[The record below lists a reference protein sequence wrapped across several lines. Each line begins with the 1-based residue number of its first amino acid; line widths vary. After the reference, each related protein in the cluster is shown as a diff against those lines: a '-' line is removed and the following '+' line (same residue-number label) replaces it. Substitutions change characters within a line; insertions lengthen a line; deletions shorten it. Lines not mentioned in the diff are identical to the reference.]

1 MALPLSY
8 NVRNVRTRWQVSLLA
23 VIGIGLVV
31 TVFVALMAMR
41 TGFRLALR
49 ATGVPE
55 NAVVVQRG
63 SASELTS
70 WVPLDH
76 RNKVVVDPRVAVG
89 PDGRPLASPEI
100 VVVGNM
106 PRRGDGTP
114 TNVTIRG
121 VTPKA
126 FDVRGGI
133 EIAEGRS
140 FTPGLYEVIVGRR
153 IAERIRGLD
162 LGASI
167 PIQRHDWKIVGV
179 FSSRGGAFES
189 EIWGDLDTMAGPLR
203 RSGGSNSLVVRL
215 QDPRTLEAFDQWI
228 RDDPEMQLQAVEERK
243 YYEDQSGGLSNTL
256 LFLVSFV
263 SVTMGVGA
271 VFGAMNTMYAIVAAR
286 TREIGTLRALGFSR
300 RSILFSFVVESV
312 ILALVGGFF
321 GCLLAFPINGLS
333 TASGQTPSF
342 SEVAFAFQITPDILL
357 RGLVFATTM
366 GLVGGLLPSLRGARL
381 PITSALREA

>member
-8 NVRNVRTRWQVSLLA
+8 NVRNVRARWQVSLLA

-41 TGFRLALR
+41 TGFQWALR
-49 ATGVPE
+49 STGLPE
-55 NAVVVQRG
+55 NAMVVQRG

-76 RNKVVVDPRVAVG
+76 RNKIVVDTRVATG
-89 PDGRPLASPEI
+89 ADGRPLASPEI

-106 PRRGDGTP
+106 PRRSDGTP

-126 FDVRGGI
+126 FEVRGGI
-133 EIAEGRS
+133 EITRGRR
-140 FTPGLYEVIVGRR
+140 FTPGLYEVLVGER
-153 IAERIRGLD
+153 IAQRIRGLD
-162 LGASI
+162 VGATI
-167 PIQRHDWKIVGV
+167 PIQRHDWRIVGT
-179 FSSRGGAFES
+179 FASRGGAFES
-189 EIWGDLDTMAGPLR
+189 EIWGDLDTMAEPLR
-203 RSGGSNSLVVRL
+203 RTGGSNALAVRL
-215 QDPRTLEAFDQWI
+215 KDPAALEAFDQWI

-243 YYEDQSGGLSNTL
+243 YYEDQAGGLSNTL

-263 SVTMGVGA
+263 SFTMAIGA
-271 VFGAMNTMYAIVAAR
+271 VFGAMNTLYAIVAAR

-300 RSILFSFVVESV
+300 RSVLFSFVTESV
-312 ILALVGGFF
+312 ILALAGGAL
-321 GCLLAFPINGLS
+321 GCLLALPVNGLT
-333 TASGQTPSF
+333 TASGQTASF
-342 SEVAFAFQITPDILL
+342 SEVAFAFQVTPAILG
-357 RGLVFATTM
+357 RGLVFATVM
-366 GLVGGLLPSLRGARL
+366 GVIGGLLPAFRAARL

>member
-41 TGFRLALR
+41 TGFTMALR

-55 NAVVVQRG
+55 NAMVVQRG

-76 RNKVVVDPRVAVG
+76 RNKIVVDPRIAVAS
-89 PDGRPLASPEI
+89 DGRPLASPEI
-100 VVVGNM
+100 VIVGAM
-106 PRRGDGTP
+106 PRRSDGLQ
-114 TNVTIRG
+114 TNVTIRA

-126 FDVRGGI
+126 FEVRGGI
-133 EIAEGRS
+133 EIEQGRN
-140 FTPGLYEVIVGRR
+140 FQPGIDEIIVGQR
-153 IAERIRGLD
+153 IADRIRGLD
-162 LGASI
+162 LGATI
-167 PIQRHDWKIVGV
+167 PIQKHHWKIVGI
-179 FSSRGGAFES
+179 FTSRGGAFES
-189 EIWGDLDTMAGPLR
+189 EIWGDFDAMAGPFR
-203 RSGGSNSLVVRL
+203 RQGGSNSLAVRL
-215 QDPRTLEAFDQWI
+215 KDPSALESFDRWI

-243 YYEDQSGGLSNTL
+243 YYEDQAGGLSATL
-256 LFLVSFV
+256 LFLVAFV
-263 SVTMGVGA
+263 SIIMGIGA

-312 ILALVGGFF
+312 ILAFAGGLF
-321 GCLLAFPINGLS
+321 GCLLAFPINGFS

-342 SEVAFAFQITPDILL
+342 SEVAFAFQITPNILGW
-357 RGLVFATTM
+357 GLVFATIM
-366 GLVGGLLPSLRGARL
+366 GFFGGLLPAFRGARL

>member
-8 NVRNVRTRWQVSLLA
+8 NVRSVKSRWQVSLLG
-23 VIGIGLVV
+23 VIGIALVV
-31 TVFVALMAMR
+31 TVFVALLAMR
-41 TGFRLALR
+41 TGFARALR
-49 ATGVPE
+49 ATGIPD
-55 NAVVVQRG
+55 NAMVVQRG

-76 RNKVVVDPRVAVG
+76 RNKIVVDPRVATG
-89 PDGRPLASPEI
+89 ADGAALASPEI
-100 VVVGNM
+100 VVVGSQ
-106 PRRGDGTP
+106 PRRTDGIP

-126 FDVRGGI
+126 FEVRGGI
-133 EIAEGRS
+133 EMVAGRR
-140 FTPGLYEVIVGRR
+140 FTPGLYEVMVGSR

-162 LGASI
+162 LGA
-167 PIQRHDWKIVGV
+167 PLRLQRHDWQIVGI

-189 EIWGDLDTMAGPLR
+189 EIWGDLDTMAGPFR
-203 RSGGSNSLVVRL
+203 RSGGSNALVVRL
-215 QDPRTLEAFDQWI
+215 KDATTLKAFDKWI
-228 RDDPEMQLQAVEERK
+228 RGDPEMQLQAVEERK

-256 LFLVSFV
+256 LFLVAFV
-263 SVTMGVGA
+263 STTMGIGA

-312 ILALVGGFF
+312 LLAVAGGLL
-321 GCLLAFPINGLS
+321 GCLLAAPVNGLT

-342 SEVAFAFQITPDILL
+342 SEVAFAFQITPGILL
-357 RGLVFATTM
+357 WGLVFATIM
-366 GLVGGLLPSLRGARL
+366 GFVGGLLPAFRAARR
-381 PITSALREA
+381 PITMALREA

>member
-8 NVRNVRTRWQVSLLA
+8 NVRNVRNRWQVSVLA

-41 TGFRLALR
+41 TGFQWALR
-49 ATGVPE
+49 STGLPE
-55 NAVVVQRG
+55 NAMVVQRG

-76 RNKVVVDPRVAVG
+76 RNKIVVDARVATDA
-89 PDGRPLASPEI
+89 DGRPLASPEI

-106 PRRGDGTP
+106 PRRADGTP

-121 VTPKA
+121 VTPRA
-126 FDVRGGI
+126 FEVRGGI
-133 EIAEGRS
+133 EITRGRR
-140 FTPGLYEVIVGRR
+140 FTPGLYEVVVGER
-153 IAERIRGLD
+153 IAQRIRGLD
-162 LGASI
+162 LGATI
-167 PIQRHDWKIVGV
+167 PIQRHDWRIVGT
-179 FSSRGGAFES
+179 FASRGGAFES
-189 EIWGDLDTMAGPLR
+189 EIWGDLDTMAEPLR
-203 RSGGSNSLVVRL
+203 RTGGSNALAVRL
-215 QDPRTLEAFDQWI
+215 KDPATLEAFDQWI

-243 YYEDQSGGLSNTL
+243 YYEDQAGGLSNTL

-263 SVTMGVGA
+263 SFTMAIGA
-271 VFGAMNTMYAIVAAR
+271 VFGAMNTLYAIVAAR

-300 RSILFSFVVESV
+300 RSVLFSFVTESV
-312 ILALVGGFF
+312 ILALAGGAL
-321 GCLLAFPINGLS
+321 GCLLALPVNGLT

-342 SEVAFAFQITPDILL
+342 SEVAFAFQVTPAILG
-357 RGLVFATTM
+357 RGLVFATVM
-366 GLVGGLLPSLRGARL
+366 GVIGGLLPAFRAARL

>member
-41 TGFRLALR
+41 TGFTMALR
-49 ATGVPE
+49 STGVPE
-55 NAVVVQRG
+55 NAMVVQRG

-76 RNKVVVDPRVAVG
+76 RNKIVVDPRIAVAS
-89 PDGRPLASPEI
+89 DGRPLASPEI
-100 VVVGNM
+100 VIVGAM
-106 PRRGDGTP
+106 PRRSDGLQ
-114 TNVTIRG
+114 TNVTIRA

-126 FDVRGGI
+126 FEVRGGI
-133 EIAEGRS
+133 EIEQGRN
-140 FTPGLYEVIVGRR
+140 FQPGIDEIIVGQR
-153 IAERIRGLD
+153 IADRIRGLD
-162 LGASI
+162 LGATI
-167 PIQRHDWKIVGV
+167 PIQKHHWKIVGI
-179 FSSRGGAFES
+179 FTSRGGAFES
-189 EIWGDLDTMAGPLR
+189 EIWGDFDAMAGPFR
-203 RSGGSNSLVVRL
+203 RQGGSNSLAVRL
-215 QDPRTLEAFDQWI
+215 KDPSALESFDRWI

-243 YYEDQSGGLSNTL
+243 YYEDQAGGLSATL
-256 LFLVSFV
+256 LFLVAFV
-263 SVTMGVGA
+263 SIIMGIGA

-312 ILALVGGFF
+312 ILAFAGGLF
-321 GCLLAFPINGLS
+321 GCLLAFPINGFS

-342 SEVAFAFQITPDILL
+342 SEVAFAFQITPNILGW
-357 RGLVFATTM
+357 GLVFATIM
-366 GLVGGLLPSLRGARL
+366 GFFGGLLPAFRGARL

>member
-41 TGFRLALR
+41 TGFTMALR

-55 NAVVVQRG
+55 NAMVVQRG

-76 RNKVVVDPRVAVG
+76 RNKIVVDPRIAVAS
-89 PDGRPLASPEI
+89 DGRPLASPEI
-100 VVVGNM
+100 VIVGAM
-106 PRRGDGTP
+106 PRRSDGLQ

-126 FDVRGGI
+126 FEVRGGI
-133 EIAEGRS
+133 EIEQGRN
-140 FTPGLYEVIVGRR
+140 FQPGIDEIIVGQR
-153 IAERIRGLD
+153 IADRIRGLD
-162 LGASI
+162 LGATI
-167 PIQRHDWKIVGV
+167 PIQKHHWKIVGI
-179 FSSRGGAFES
+179 FTSRGGAFES
-189 EIWGDLDTMAGPLR
+189 EIWGDFDAMAGPFR
-203 RSGGSNSLVVRL
+203 RQGGSNSLAVRL
-215 QDPRTLEAFDQWI
+215 KDPSALESFDRWI

-243 YYEDQSGGLSNTL
+243 YYEDQAGGLSATL
-256 LFLVSFV
+256 LFLVAFV
-263 SVTMGVGA
+263 SIIMGIGA

-312 ILALVGGFF
+312 ILAFAGGLF
-321 GCLLAFPINGLS
+321 GCLLAFPINGFS

-342 SEVAFAFQITPDILL
+342 SEVAFAFQITPNILGW
-357 RGLVFATTM
+357 GLVFATIM
-366 GLVGGLLPSLRGARL
+366 GFFGGLLPAFRGARL

>member
-41 TGFRLALR
+41 TGFTMALR

-55 NAVVVQRG
+55 NAMVVQRG

-76 RNKVVVDPRVAVG
+76 RNKIVVDPRIAVAS
-89 PDGRPLASPEI
+89 DGRPLTSPEI
-100 VVVGNM
+100 VIVGAM
-106 PRRGDGTP
+106 PRRSDGLQ

-126 FDVRGGI
+126 FEVRGGI
-133 EIAEGRS
+133 EIEQGRN
-140 FTPGLYEVIVGRR
+140 FQPGIDEIIVGQR
-153 IAERIRGLD
+153 IADRIRGLD
-162 LGASI
+162 LGATI
-167 PIQRHDWKIVGV
+167 PIQKHHWKIVGI
-179 FSSRGGAFES
+179 FTSRGGAFES
-189 EIWGDLDTMAGPLR
+189 EIWGDFDAMAGPFR
-203 RSGGSNSLVVRL
+203 RQGGSNSLAVRL
-215 QDPRTLEAFDQWI
+215 KDPSALESFDRWI

-243 YYEDQSGGLSNTL
+243 YYEDQAGGLSATL
-256 LFLVSFV
+256 LFLVAFV
-263 SVTMGVGA
+263 SIIMGIGA

-312 ILALVGGFF
+312 ILAFAGGLF
-321 GCLLAFPINGLS
+321 GCLLAFPINGFS

-342 SEVAFAFQITPDILL
+342 SEVAFAFQITPNILGW
-357 RGLVFATTM
+357 GLVFATIM
-366 GLVGGLLPSLRGARL
+366 GFFGGLLPAFRGARL